1 MLALRFRNGI
11 PSASLRSARD
21 DERRDDNLCRKF
33 LQHRFVNANSSV
45 EVFQREIL
53 VGRVRAAIGK
63 RQSHQE
69 RLDAQGAA
77 KLRDDWDAATFA
89 NERDLGVE
97 RLAQSSLCR
106 LTDR

>member
-53 VGRVRAAIGK
+53 VGRVRATVGQCESQQQCFRAEDVTEI
-63 RQSHQE
+63 RHD
-69 RLDAQGAA
+69 RYAA
-77 KLRDDWDAATFA
+77 AFA
-89 NERDLGVE
+89 NQHRIALERFL
-97 RLAQSSLCR
+97 
-106 LTDR
+106 